1 MTADIFREF
10 LRSLDSRMQNQSRKV
25 ALILDRCRAHYT
37 NINLTNVDLLCL
49 LPNTTSKTQPLD
61 GIINSMK
68 CNYKKRLIH
77 KLLLSYETKIEFK
90 LTLLDALND
99 IKLLG
104 MMLNRR

>member
-1 MTADIFREF
+1 MDE
-10 LRSLDSRMQNQSRKV
+10 
-25 ALILDRCRAHYT
+25 
-37 NINLTNVDLLCL
+37 
-49 LPNTTSKTQPLD
+49 

-99 IKLLG
+99 IKLAWDDVKQETVSDCFNHCWEIKLV
-104 MMLNRR
+104 NPENDV